1 MDNWELVIFQIAFL
15 SCKKFNLYYKMWVQ
29 FNSPHFTKTMNLL
42 NFYYKMWMQFNSPH
56 SVNLLDF
63 YYKMW
68 VQFNSPHSVKQW
80 IYWILTIKCGCNS
93 IVLIQWNNEFIGFL
107 LSPIQNL
114 VKALDKYNAFCCI
127 KYKFEGKEFF
137 FHVKKIVESLQ
148 LISHWFD
155 VWVLVI

>member
-1 MDNWELVIFQIAFL
+1 
-15 SCKKFNLYYKMWVQ
+15 
-29 FNSPHFTKTMNLL
+29 MN
-42 NFYYKMWMQFNSPH
+42 
-56 SVNLLDF
+56 
-63 YYKMW
+63 
-68 VQFNSPHSVKQW
+68 
-80 IYWILTIKCGCNS
+80 
-93 IVLIQWNNEFIGFL
+93 FIGFL